1 MANIRKG
8 EHQKLKMLYLMKIFN
23 EETDD
28 AHPLT
33 MNQIIEKLAAYG
45 VNANR
50 KTLYQD
56 FQELQDFGLDIT
68 MNRTGKQWTYNVGS
82 RLFELAELKLLVD
95 SIQSAKFITDK
106 KSKELIGKLESLA
119 SHAEAKQLNRQV
131 IIAGRVKTMNE
142 KIYYNVDRIHEAIN
156 ADKQIE
162 FYYYQWTIH
171 KEMKKKKETKYHVS
185 PWALMWDDENY
196 YLVGFDAQDQK
207 IKHYRVD
214 KMKYIE
220 IIPHDRQGKEP
231 FKKFRLPNYTK
242 SLFGM
247 FGGKEC
253 HVTLRAKN
261 DMVGVLIDRF
271 GKDIAIEIVD
281 PGHIQTT
288 VYVAVSQ
295 QFLGWIIALGNQ
307 VKIIGPDD
315 VVQQMKALVQ
325 SVSNQ
330 YQD

>member
-28 AHPLT
+28 THQLT

-56 FQELQDFGLDIT
+56 FQELQDYGLDIT
-68 MNRTGKQWTYNVGS
+68 MNRIGKQWTYSVGN

-95 SIQSAKFITDK
+95 SVQSAKFITDK

-131 IIAGRVKTMNE
+131 IIAGRIKTMNE
-142 KIYYNVDRIHEAIN
+142 KIYYNVDQIHEAIN
-156 ADKQIE
+156 ADKQIA

-171 KEMKKKKETKYHVS
+171 KEMKKKKEEKYHVS

-214 KMKYIE
+214 KMEYIE
-220 IIPHDRQGKEP
+220 IMQQSRQGKDQ

-253 HVTLRAKN
+253 HVTIRAKN
-261 DMVGVLIDRF
+261 EMVGILIDRF
-271 GKDIAIEIVD
+271 GKDIDIEIVD
-281 PGHIQTT
+281 PDHIQTT
-288 VYVAVSQ
+288 VYVAISQ
-295 QFLGWIIALGNQ
+295 QFFGWIIALGDQ
-307 VKIIGPDD
+307 VKIIKPDE
-315 VVQQMKALVQ
+315 VVQQMKDLIENV
-325 SVSNQ
+325 NYL
-330 YQD
+330 YQ

>member
-1 MANIRKG
+1 
-8 EHQKLKMLYLMKIFN
+8 
-23 EETDD
+23 
-28 AHPLT
+28 
-33 MNQIIEKLAAYG
+33 
-45 VNANR
+45 
-50 KTLYQD
+50 
-56 FQELQDFGLDIT
+56 
-68 MNRTGKQWTYNVGS
+68 
-82 RLFELAELKLLVD
+82 
-95 SIQSAKFITDK
+95 
-106 KSKELIGKLESLA
+106 
-119 SHAEAKQLNRQV
+119 
-131 IIAGRVKTMNE
+131 
-142 KIYYNVDRIHEAIN
+142 
-156 ADKQIE
+156 
-162 FYYYQWTIH
+162 
-171 KEMKKKKETKYHVS
+171 
-185 PWALMWDDENY
+185 
-196 YLVGFDAQDQK
+196 
-207 IKHYRVD
+207 
-214 KMKYIE
+214 
-220 IIPHDRQGKEP
+220 
-231 FKKFRLPNYTK
+231 
-242 SLFGM
+242 M